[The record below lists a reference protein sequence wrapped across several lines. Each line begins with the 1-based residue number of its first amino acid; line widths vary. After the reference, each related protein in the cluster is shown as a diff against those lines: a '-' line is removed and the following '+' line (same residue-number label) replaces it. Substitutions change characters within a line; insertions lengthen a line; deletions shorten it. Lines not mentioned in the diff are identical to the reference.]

1 VKNHNSKLLFYEAT
15 LKDQNPIGN
24 SLAEVA
30 IVLDAVAGA
39 EITPTNMDMINNAA
53 TSTMA
58 INSAATS
65 TMAMVPQITIPV
77 GQNSYRSFH

>member
-1 VKNHNSKLLFYEAT
+1 MRQHLKIRILPAT
-15 LKDQNPIGN
+15 RWLTQQQEE
-24 SLAEVA
+24 AEVA
-30 IVLDAVAGA
+30 IMLDVVAGA
-39 EITPTNMDMINNAA
+39 EITPTNVDMINNAA

-77 GQNSYRSFH
+77 G